1 MNAPATVKLST
12 AAAITLGLVPGR
24 MHRCAATRCLN
35 LLLAYPEG
43 CRAAC
48 SYCGL
53 ARRAGPAAE
62 DRTFI
67 RVGWPEI
74 GLDDLIGRV
83 AGLGA
88 AGPFER
94 MCISMVGHP
103 DARADTLALLRRW
116 TARLGSVIP
125 VSILSNPPG
134 LDRDDIAALRD
145 AGADIF
151 TVALDAATPEVFER
165 HRGRAWPVYWRAFE
179 EAAAL
184 FGPGR
189 TGMHL
194 ICGLGETDAEL
205 LAVVQAVRD
214 RGGRSHLFAFQPEA
228 GSQLEH
234 AAAVPRGRWRRVQLA
249 RYLIDFCG
257 VRLEALRFDGT
268 GRLEGYGLSA
278 AELEPLVAGG
288 VPFRTS
294 GCPGRAREDGSA
306 CDRPYGDSSPRDIA
320 SYPFPPDG
328 RDLRRIR
335 RQLGAFGP

>member
-1 MNAPATVKLST
+1 MTSPATVRIST
-12 AAAITLGLVPGR
+12 AAAISLGLIPGR

-43 CRAAC
+43 CRTAC

-53 ARRAGPAAE
+53 ARRDEPAA
-62 DRTFI
+62 DGPTFI

-74 GLDDLIGRV
+74 GLNALIERV

-94 MCISMVGHP
+94 MCISMVSHP
-103 DARADTLALLRRW
+103 EARVDTLAILRRW
-116 TARLGSVIP
+116 TERLGAALP

-134 LDRDDIAALRD
+134 LGRDDIAALRD
-145 AGADIF
+145 AGADTF
-151 TVALDAATPEVFER
+151 TVALDAATQALFEG

-179 EAAAL
+179 DAATL

-214 RGGRSHLFAFQPEA
+214 RSGRSHLFAFQPEA
-228 GSQLEH
+228 GSRLED
-234 AAAVPRGRWRRVQLA
+234 AAAVPRDRWRRVQLA
-249 RYLIDFCG
+249 RYLIDFRG
-257 VRLEALRFDGT
+257 VRLEAMRFDGA

-278 AELEPLVAGG
+278 AELEPVVASG

-294 GCPGRAREDGSA
+294 GCPGRTREDVSA

-320 SYPFPPDG
+320 SYPFAPDG

-335 RQLGAFGP
+335 RQLGVFGS